1 MGNLGKTRD
10 HRDISEFGGVPFVN
24 HMGNHCHRGA
34 TAFKKSDFHPMD
46 TAKRVIYRQDGSGRD
61 GYIAKNSG
69 GLTVNNVSGVMGTD
83 I

>member
-10 HRDISEFGGVPFVN
+10 HRDVSDFGGIPFVN

-34 TAFKKSDFHPMD
+34 TAFKKSEFHPMD

-69 GLTVNNVSGVMGTD
+69 GFTVNNVSGVMGTD